1 MKTDSVNPDRTGEP
15 QFKKAFAAIPHPRK
29 VFTKRVFMNGQFYSP
44 LVSADDFIEGL
55 RESLQFPE
63 ALRHAVQVLIK
74 LPKAGE
80 II

>member
-1 MKTDSVNPDRTGEP
+1 MPSFLILIINRY
-15 QFKKAFAAIPHPRK
+15 R
-29 VFTKRVFMNGQFYSP
+29 FYSP
-44 LVSADDFIEGL
+44 LVSANDFIEGL

-80 II
+80 TIVIKKQIKWIDSWIKNKS